1 MKAFYRLFY
10 YISIVLTSILAG
22 VTIAGAFVGNAAP
35 DSFKFMPFIGLML
48 PILLLANL
56 ASVIYWTIRWRCWV
70 FIPLIAIFSNW
81 SYISCVIQSPF
92 FSPASAPMVKMNA
105 YTPGILTV
113 ATYNVDAFNHEH
125 TGYSCKEIASYMRNL
140 QADIL
145 CFQEFGINDE
155 FGVDSIAA
163 VLSDW
168 PYYYIPIS
176 PEGKHL
182 LQLAVFSRY
191 PIKEENLIVY
201 PDSKNCSLW
210 CDIETNART
219 IRLFNNHLQT
229 TEVSQN
235 KRKLEKGLHTDDSQ
249 RVERAAL
256 GLIDGLHENFRK
268 RAVQANTLKQLI
280 AASPY
285 PTIICGDFNSLPS
298 SYVYHTVKGD
308 KLQDGFQTSGHG
320 YMYTFKFFKHLLR
333 IDYILHSPELNSTDY
348 FSPDLTVLGEVAS
361 PGSFVVSNEKINLLE
376 ALAMA
381 GDLTIYG
388 MRDNVKLIRTEQN
401 NKQEIITMD
410 LNKAET
416 VLSPYYQLQQN
427 DIIYVTPN
435 KTKAKNSDIGAGTGL
450 WFSGV
455 SILLSITN
463 FVLTILR

>member
-35 DSFKFMPFIGLML
+35 DSFKFMPFIGLIL

-81 SYISCVIQSPF
+81 GYMSCVLQSPF
-92 FSPASAPMVKMNA
+92 FSPASSPMVKMNV
-105 YTPGILTV
+105 YTPGVLTV

-176 PEGKHL
+176 PEGKNL

-210 CDIETNART
+210 CDIEINGRI
-219 IRLFNNHLQT
+219 IRLIQQSSPNNGSKSEQAQT
-229 TEVSQN
+229 G
-235 KRKLEKGLHTDDSQ
+235 KGT
-249 RVERAAL
+249 
-256 GLIDGLHENFRK
+256 
-268 RAVQANTLKQLI
+268 
-280 AASPY
+280 P
-285 PTIICGDFNSLPS
+285 
-298 SYVYHTVKGD
+298 
-308 KLQDGFQTSGHG
+308 HG
-320 YMYTFKFFKHLLR
+320 
-333 IDYILHSPELNSTDY
+333 
-348 FSPDLTVLGEVAS
+348 
-361 PGSFVVSNEKINLLE
+361 
-376 ALAMA
+376 
-381 GDLTIYG
+381 
-388 MRDNVKLIRTEQN
+388 
-401 NKQEIITMD
+401 
-410 LNKAET
+410 
-416 VLSPYYQLQQN
+416 
-427 DIIYVTPN
+427 
-435 KTKAKNSDIGAGTGL
+435 
-450 WFSGV
+450 
-455 SILLSITN
+455 
-463 FVLTILR
+463 

>member
-35 DSFKFMPFIGLML
+35 DSFKFMPFIGLIL

-56 ASVIYWTIRWRCWV
+56 ASAIYWTIRWRCWV

-81 SYISCVIQSPF
+81 GYMSCVLQSPF
-92 FSPASAPMVKMNA
+92 FSPASSPMVKMNV
-105 YTPGILTV
+105 YTPGVLTV

-155 FGVDSIAA
+155 FGIDSISAA
-163 VLSDW
+163 LSNW
-168 PYYYIPIS
+168 PYHYIPSS
-176 PEGKHL
+176 PEGKNL

-191 PIKEENLIVY
+191 PIKEEHLIIY
-201 PDSKNCSLW
+201 PDSKNCSLA
-210 CDIETNART
+210 CDIEINGRT

-229 TEVSQN
+229 
-235 KRKLEKGLHTDDSQ
+235 
-249 RVERAAL
+249 VEHATL

-268 RAVQANTLKQLI
+268 RAVQADLLKQLI

-285 PTIICGDFNSLPS
+285 PTLVCGDFNSLPS
-298 SYVYHTVKGD
+298 SYVYHTIKGD

-320 YMYTFKFFKHLLR
+320 YMYTFKYFKHLLR

-348 FSPDLTVLGEVAS
+348 FSPDLNYS
-361 PGSFVVSNEKINLLE
+361 DHNPVV
-376 ALAMA
+376 
-381 GDLTIYG
+381 
-388 MRDNVKLIRTEQN
+388 MRMK
-401 NKQEIITMD
+401 
-410 LNKAET
+410 
-416 VLSPYYQLQQN
+416 
-427 DIIYVTPN
+427 
-435 KTKAKNSDIGAGTGL
+435 
-450 WFSGV
+450 
-455 SILLSITN
+455 
-463 FVLTILR
+463 

>member
-81 SYISCVIQSPF
+81 SYISCVIQSSF

-210 CDIETNART
+210 CDIEINGRI

-235 KRKLEKGLHTDDSQ
+235 KRKLEKGLRTDDSQ

-256 GLIDGLHENFRK
+256 G
-268 RAVQANTLKQLI
+268 LI

-348 FSPDLTVLGEVAS
+348 FSPDLTYS
-361 PGSFVVSNEKINLLE
+361 DHNPVV
-376 ALAMA
+376 
-381 GDLTIYG
+381 
-388 MRDNVKLIRTEQN
+388 MRVKL
-401 NKQEIITMD
+401 
-410 LNKAET
+410 
-416 VLSPYYQLQQN
+416 
-427 DIIYVTPN
+427 
-435 KTKAKNSDIGAGTGL
+435 
-450 WFSGV
+450 
-455 SILLSITN
+455 
-463 FVLTILR
+463 